1 MPDLDPRII
10 LAQRQL
16 PTLADM
22 QDEQQKRQIQEQEV
36 ELRRQEILARRDAI
50 IEAAQRRNQVAQ
62 PKPLTPKDQMEAY
75 DLRVKQ
81 ATLVGNLLEG
91 ATDDDSYEQAKQGIA
106 QIIGPDYVQ
115 HLPQTFD
122 PAVNARLVAQ
132 GKALVAQATKPQEA
146 KTREIRVPQ
155 ADGTERIMIVADTP
169 NQEWTA
175 AAKPLSTTNPTEA
188 SLAVAAAKGDTDAA
202 KALHIM
208 RAQRVGAGGGAGG
221 AAPPSAPGAVTL
233 PDVAPG
239 EKNDAYLKSLDAPT
253 QSLVKALAEGRKAFP
268 SGSALRADYWQ
279 KMLAAVAKYD
289 PSFDEINYNSR
300 AATRKDFTSGKTA
313 DQIRSV
319 NTAIGHL
326 SQLSDAA
333 DALHNRDMQT
343 YNSIVNGLMT
353 EFGWTGAT
361 DYNTILNRVAPE
373 ITRVWRGTGG
383 NESDIQRD
391 IDTMK
396 SSRAGSQIH
405 GAIAELGGMLESQ
418 LDSTRE
424 RYRQGMGTADIEV
437 LRPDSRETLT
447 KLEKRAGKAPSSTAA
462 SVAPMRRPI
471 PSIPGGVAES
481 TDGGK
486 TWKRVQ

>member
-1 MPDLDPRII
+1 MAMQLDPSII
-10 LAQRQL
+10 LNSDHDRVVVAQNEVNQRRRESDAR
-16 PTLADM
+16 LAID
-22 QDEQQKRQIQEQEV
+22 QQEA
-36 ELRRQEILARRDAI
+36 ELRRQEILARRDEI
-50 IEAAQRRNQVAQ
+50 IQRAMDRNQ
-62 PKPLTPKDQMEAY
+62 PKPSDPAKDYE
-75 DLRVKQ
+75 LRVKQ
-81 ATLVGNLLEG
+81 ATAAANLLEQ
-91 ATDDDSYEQAKQGIA
+91 ATDPDSYEQAKQGIA

-115 HLPQTFD
+115 HLPQTYD
-122 PAVNARLVAQ
+122 KATNDRLVAQ
-132 GKALVAQATKPQEA
+132 GKALIAQTAKTEG

-155 ADGTERIMIVADTP
+155 ADGTEKIFIVADTP
-169 NQEWTA
+169 GQEWTA
-175 AAKPLSTTNPTEA
+175 AAKPAGAAGNPTEV
-188 SLAVAAAKGDTDAA
+188 SLALQAAGGDATKALRILKAQKGGGGGVAA
-202 KALHIM
+202 
-208 RAQRVGAGGGAGG
+208 GGIV
-221 AAPPSAPGAVTL
+221 SAPGAVNL
-233 PDVAPG
+233 PDVPAG
-239 EKNDAYLKSLDAPT
+239 EKNEAYLKTLDGPT
-253 QSLVKALAEGRKAFP
+253 QALVKALVEGRKSFP
-268 SGSALRADYWQ
+268 SGSALRAPYWQ
-279 KMLAAVAKYD
+279 QILAASEKYD
-289 PSFDEINYNSR
+289 PTLDETNYASR
-300 AATRKDFTSGKTA
+300 SATRKDFTSGKTA

-418 LDSTRE
+418 LESTRE

-447 KLEKRAGKAPSSTAA
+447 KLEKRAGKTTIAAAPAA
-462 SVAPMRRPI
+462 
-471 PSIPGGVAES
+471 GGVERWERGA
-481 TDGGK
+481 DGQLHKVTG
-486 TWKRVQ
+486 TR